1 MTPKIIIENRI
12 FFSEAGRPNNE
23 RIFAIFGDPLI
34 VIFTISKC
42 FTFKV
47 YYCYYSTI
55 VQYTILSLQK
65 SSFVVSAIKRH
76 GGNLPL
82 KIAVRMTLCLK
93 SWEAFIYLSLPHS
106 KRSSQKM
113 M

>member
-1 MTPKIIIENRI
+1 MIMVGRTHDAQNNHRKSHI
-12 FFSEAGRPNNE
+12 FSEAGRPNNE

-55 VQYTILSLQK
+55 V
-65 SSFVVSAIKRH
+65 
-76 GGNLPL
+76 
-82 KIAVRMTLCLK
+82 
-93 SWEAFIYLSLPHS
+93 
-106 KRSSQKM
+106 
-113 M
+113 